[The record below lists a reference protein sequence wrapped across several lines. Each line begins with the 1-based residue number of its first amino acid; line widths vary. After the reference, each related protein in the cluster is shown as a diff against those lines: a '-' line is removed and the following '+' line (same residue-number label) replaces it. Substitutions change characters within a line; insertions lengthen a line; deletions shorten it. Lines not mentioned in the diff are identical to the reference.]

1 MARAKKTTELPLK
14 KAFGRRLR
22 DIRERRDLSQK
33 QLADLLSTDVMQIS
47 RYERGIGLPSLET
60 CVQLAAILKVSTDE
74 LLLGREPHGA
84 ELEISDVR
92 LLDKFQRLQHLDK
105 RDREAVIIL
114 IDGVLASRAVESAIA
129 SAR

>member
-1 MARAKKTTELPLK
+1 MARTRKAAELPLK

-33 QLADLLSTDVMQIS
+33 QLAELLSTDVMQIS

-60 CVQLAAILKVSTDE
+60 CVQLVAILKVSTDE
-74 LLLGREPHGA
+74 LLLGREGSGE
-84 ELEISDVR
+84 ELPISDVR
-92 LLDKFQRLQHLDK
+92 LLDKFQRLQELGK

-114 IDGVLASRAVESAIA
+114 IDGVLARRAVESAIA
-129 SAR
+129 AAR

>member
-1 MARAKKTTELPLK
+1 MPRKKKLAELPLK

-33 QLADLLSTDVMQIS
+33 QLADLLSTDVMQVS

-60 CVQLAAILKVSTDE
+60 CVQLAAILRVSTDE
-74 LLLGREPHGA
+74 LLLGHERDE
-84 ELEISDVR
+84 ELAISDVR
-92 LLDKFQRLQHLDK
+92 LLDKFQRLQELGK

-114 IDGVLASRAVESAIA
+114 IDGVLARRAVESAIA
-129 SAR
+129 AAR

>member
-1 MARAKKTTELPLK
+1 MPRAKKTTELPLK
-14 KAFGRRLR
+14 KAFGRRLK

-60 CVQLAAILKVSTDE
+60 CVPLAAILKVSTDE
-74 LLLGREPHGA
+74 LLLGREPRGA

-92 LLDKFQRLQHLDK
+92 LLDKFQRLQELNK

-114 IDGVLASRAVESAIA
+114 IDGVLARRAVESAIA

>member
-74 LLLGREPHGA
+74 LLLGEEPRGA
-84 ELEISDVR
+84 ALEISDVR
-92 LLDKFQRLQHLDK
+92 LLDKFQRLQRLNK

>member
-1 MARAKKTTELPLK
+1 
-14 KAFGRRLR
+14 
-22 DIRERRDLSQK
+22 
-33 QLADLLSTDVMQIS
+33 MQIS

-60 CVQLAAILKVSTDE
+60 CVYLAAILKVSTDE
-74 LLLGREPHGA
+74 LLLSREPSGP
-84 ELEISDVR
+84 ELEIGDVR
-92 LLDKFQRLQHLDK
+92 LLDKFQRLQPLNK